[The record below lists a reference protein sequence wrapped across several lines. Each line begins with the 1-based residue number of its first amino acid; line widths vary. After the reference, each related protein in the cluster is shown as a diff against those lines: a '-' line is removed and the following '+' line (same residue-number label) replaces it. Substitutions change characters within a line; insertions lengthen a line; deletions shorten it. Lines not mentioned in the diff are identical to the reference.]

1 MLPWGSCDV
10 IAWKLLNQKASR
22 FVEFYS
28 KAVLNNNGRNST
40 IFFWANSE
48 KYRGGWTRRRK
59 QWVWLNR
66 HQHVSWCLCKSCRP
80 MDTERRA
87 FVVRRWESLIEN
99 WTVRN
104 CRLDCEVTYIRIN
117 LSHFTFIFY
126 RSKHQLYHGARFV
139 WCCVQASG
147 CIANCFSLH
156 PQHSMLLLNG
166 AFGKQVWNNLLY

>member
-1 MLPWGSCDV
+1 MEGIQPYSFEPTRKKIAGDEPEDESSGSDEIDINIDEV
-10 IAWKLLNQKASR
+10 RSGN
-22 FVEFYS
+22 
-28 KAVLNNNGRNST
+28 
-40 IFFWANSE
+40 
-48 KYRGGWTRRRK
+48 
-59 QWVWLNR
+59 
-66 HQHVSWCLCKSCRP
+66 VSWCLCKSCRP

-104 CRLDCEVTYIRIN
+104 CRLDCEVTCIRIS

-139 WCCVQASG
+139 WCCVQTSG

-156 PQHSMLLLNG
+156 PQHSMRLLNG